1 MVGVAWQMG
10 MHRHALQ
17 LGADVSLDVRITE
30 TKKPACA
37 GFFVLVNAGELAYL
51 ARDSGSSSRILPSIS
66 FRTRGLATTML
77 PEFS

>member
-1 MVGVAWQMG
+1 MACRNVVGRERYRWRSVGSAVL
-10 MHRHALQ
+10 RREIAE
-17 LGADVSLDVRITE
+17 I
-30 TKKPACA
+30 KKPACA
-37 GFFVLVNAGELAYL
+37 GFFILVNAGKLAYL